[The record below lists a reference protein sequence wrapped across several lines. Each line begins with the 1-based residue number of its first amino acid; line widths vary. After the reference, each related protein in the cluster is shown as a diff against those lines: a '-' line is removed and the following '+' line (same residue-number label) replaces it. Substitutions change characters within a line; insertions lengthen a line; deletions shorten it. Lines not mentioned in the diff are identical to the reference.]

1 MPSPDDQISVTSAP
15 PLEGTGDRQHSM
27 IALENDEQP
36 HKSQDPPLPNVVTSS
51 QEEMSSVVE
60 SLFDKTF
67 ATQKIENTNDQKNT
81 VRKKHLLQVRL
92 KPEGSHIQLILP
104 PETEFGGSWWELSQ
118 QLKLRLNAGDRFW
131 QPETAVHLVSS
142 DRLLDGRQLQEI
154 SDTLKDVQ
162 LQLQRVETSRRQ
174 TAVAA
179 VTAGY
184 SVEQTSVLPQLSQ
197 TKAKTTLPLAE
208 PLYLQTTIRSG
219 VEIRHPGTVIIL
231 GDINPGG
238 SVVAQGDILVWGRLR
253 GVVHA
258 GAEGNNRC
266 LIMALQMQPTQ
277 LRIAEQVARAPQ
289 KPPTQYHPEVAYA
302 TTEGIRIAR
311 ATDFAKTRSLGNR

>member
-1 MPSPDDQISVTSAP
+1 MPSPEDQISITSAP
-15 PLEGTGDRQHSM
+15 IVEEAGDRQS
-27 IALENDEQP
+27 LTVERDEGEPQQSKDGP
-36 HKSQDPPLPNVVTSS
+36 LQDSATSS
-51 QEEMSSVVE
+51 NMETLSVVE

-67 ATQKIENTNDQKNT
+67 ATEKIDDSNERKPK
-81 VRKKHLLQVRL
+81 VGKKHLLQVRL
-92 KPEGSHIQLILP
+92 KREGSHLRLILP

-118 QLKLRLNAGDRFW
+118 QLKLRLDAGDRFW
-131 QPETAVHLVSS
+131 QPQTVVHLVSG
-142 DRLLDGRQLQEI
+142 DRLLDGRQLQDI
-154 SDTLKDVQ
+154 SDSLKDAQ

-197 TKAKTTLPLAE
+197 TKTESTPSLAE

-219 VEIRHPGTVIIL
+219 VEIRHPGTVVIL

-238 SVVAQGDILVWGRLR
+238 SVVARGDILVWGRLR

-258 GAEGNNRC
+258 GAEGNDRC

-277 LRIAEQVARAPQ
+277 LRIAKQVARSPQ
-289 KPPTQYHPEVAYA
+289 KLPTQYHPEVAYA

-311 ATDFAKTRSLGNR
+311 ATDFSKTRSLAK